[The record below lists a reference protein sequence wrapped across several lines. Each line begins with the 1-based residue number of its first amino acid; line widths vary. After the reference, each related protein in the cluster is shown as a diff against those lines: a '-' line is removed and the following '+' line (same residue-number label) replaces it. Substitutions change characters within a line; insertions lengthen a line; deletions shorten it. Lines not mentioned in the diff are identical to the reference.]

1 MKKKSIF
8 LLIGVIV
15 CMLLA
20 CEQRKNIEY
29 NQVNISNNMTATEDV
44 TGDGEEK
51 LSVSPKVADDLIV
64 NELKKLVGEYEYPS
78 NYGMGKLIIKESDY
92 GYDISDYESQSSYRF
107 LADSSNIENIENSRI
122 YIKYPEQ
129 VFQDDT
135 VIFSYYILEY
145 SADEIDVYYRQSE
158 HAEEQLLYHAT
169 KKNEVLS
176 NYQVKRMF
184 VQLNSDEERLYRE
197 QRAVYTGF
205 LRRYGI
211 SFASRYGWRDFLIA
225 CSRFAGGKEAFA
237 AFLEQRKIARAGRAK
252 LEVLEK
258 ILLTHPGERIIIFT
272 ADNDTAYEI
281 GRRFIFPVLT
291 HHTKSAE
298 RKAFLDAF
306 RTGDYP
312 VLVTSKVLNEGVDIP
327 SAAVGVV
334 FSGSGSVREHVQR
347 LGRILRP
354 SPGKSQAM
362 LYELVSAGTSEE
374 YTSGRRREHRAYRKR
389 R

>member
-51 LSVSPKVADDLIV
+51 LSVPPKVADDLIV

-176 NYQVKRMF
+176 NYQVNNSPIELYVNVLRNYISAGKTDFAVSFIDLDDDSTREMVVFFGESQTDGAVLFTIRNEEAIQVVAEGTDSFGQYGGFTYKEKGNVF
-184 VQLNSDEERLYRE
+184 VIENEFVTETQISNQIFYYAMENGKAICKDVTKSIMQFDSDESKFY
-197 QRAVYTGF
+197 V
-205 LRRYGI
+205 
-211 SFASRYGWRDFLIA
+211 
-225 CSRFAGGKEAFA
+225 
-237 AFLEQRKIARAGRAK
+237 
-252 LEVLEK
+252 
-258 ILLTHPGERIIIFT
+258 
-272 ADNDTAYEI
+272 NDTEVESEKFNSIAENYGLLEMSTVSYSDGVRVMNEQMDMVYNAYNN
-281 GRRFIFPVLT
+281 
-291 HHTKSAE
+291 K
-298 RKAFLDAF
+298 
-306 RTGDYP
+306 
-312 VLVTSKVLNEGVDIP
+312 
-327 SAAVGVV
+327 
-334 FSGSGSVREHVQR
+334 
-347 LGRILRP
+347 
-354 SPGKSQAM
+354 
-362 LYELVSAGTSEE
+362 
-374 YTSGRRREHRAYRKR
+374 
-389 R
+389 